1 MEIAIISDLHIG
13 SGDQTDRFGHDDYE
27 FLRFLNFLESNFSR
41 IVLLGDVFETL
52 TGRKYGQRMLELKR
66 CFQAHP
72 EVSRRLVG
80 NRQKY
85 IYIHGN
91 HDLVSAEAFCA
102 TGEHFMGINGTSI
115 LFTHGDIFDT
125 MNTGARQLAEWLVWL
140 GGHLLR
146 GGGKALY
153 DVFKKIDDLM
163 LGTGTEMTGSDFNSR
178 AVIAARAMGIDTIV
192 TGHSHAGGALQ
203 TGHTLLLNS
212 GGCLEGRFQY
222 VSMNPVTLEHRF
234 NSVW

>member
-1 MEIAIISDLHIG
+1 
-13 SGDQTDRFGHDDYE
+13 
-27 FLRFLNFLESNFSR
+27 
-41 IVLLGDVFETL
+41 
-52 TGRKYGQRMLELKR
+52 
-66 CFQAHP
+66 
-72 EVSRRLVG
+72 
-80 NRQKY
+80 
-85 IYIHGN
+85 
-91 HDLVSAEAFCA
+91 
-102 TGEHFMGINGTSI
+102 MGINGTSI

-192 TGHSHAGGALQ
+192 TGHSHAGGALE